1 MNLSTK
7 HPSVKNQG
15 DWKSLNFRRCNLIF
29 PTQGGGSSCHPAGGQ
44 DVLTGPIYY
53 YDAVGPLDQPPC
65 L

>member
-7 HPSVKNQG
+7 HPSEKFNG
-15 DWKSLNFRRCNLIF
+15 EWKSCFQRRCNFIF
-29 PTQGGGSSCHPAGGQ
+29 PIQGGGSSCHPAGGQ

-53 YDAVGPLDQPPC
+53 YDAVGPLDQPAC